1 MEGKVIEKIASFK
14 SVATK
19 KERLIIDRIKDLDMH
34 ILIHMSIT
42 DLSSK
47 INITEATILRFCK
60 KLGYKGYSDFKI
72 ALSQDI
78 SYQKP
83 EMKNSIIEKSYN
95 RINSALEFTISNLD
109 TSMIKEI
116 TKHILSAD
124 KICVFGIG
132 NSYVPTMY
140 IYNALVKEGINIWIS
155 TDSHIRK
162 MLALN
167 LTKDDFVILL
177 SSSGKTTEMINIAKV
192 CAKMGIPI
200 AVITNQANSELS
212 SYASYLLLSSTKEIE
227 YNGCE
232 ASSIVS
238 QTFILDI
245 LVQEIFKNIKK

>member
-19 KERLIIDRIKDLDMH
+19 KERLIIDRIKDLD
-34 ILIHMSIT
+34 INSLIHMSIT
-42 DLSSK
+42 DLASK

-60 KLGYKGYSDFKI
+60 KLGYAGYSDFKI

-140 IYNALVKEGINIWIS
+140 IYNSLVKEGINIWIS

-212 SYASYLLLSSTKEIE
+212 NYASYLLLSSTKEIE

>member
-1 MEGKVIEKIASFK
+1 MEGKVFEKIASFK
-14 SVATK
+14 SIATK
-19 KERLIIDRIKDLDMH
+19 KERLIIDRIKDLDMN

-83 EMKNSIIEKSYN
+83 DMKNSIIEKSYS

-140 IYNALVKEGINIWIS
+140 IYNSLVKEGINIWIS